1 MRKIVSATLALFLCF
16 SVFSSLSIALAASGP
31 TIHLVTEAES
41 LYIGTEFAI
50 QYNIEEASDVWA
62 IGFDAL
68 YEKDKFELISVEEG
82 DFLEQGDVSTLTTYK
97 DRKEEGVIIFGI
109 TRTGKSDGVDGDG
122 TIVTFVFKALELGKF
137 TFNLK
142 NVYIKDPPGTDIR
155 SNVEPLDIEVM
166 EEDTEPPF
174 LELTEIGK
182 VAEDT
187 VEIEGKTEPEATV
200 TINEEDVE
208 VEKDGSFAHEVSLE
222 VGENEFIVIA
232 KDLAGNETKK
242 TITVEYIE
250 TVILKLQIGNKT
262 VYVNDKPVLI
272 EAAPFVDKNSGRT
285 LVPIRIVAESV
296 GAEIGWEGTER
307 KITLIQGDTI
317 IELWIGKPIA
327 EVNDVPTPID
337 VNAPNLSP
345 MVVNGRTVLPLR
357 FVAENLGCAIGWDG
371 ATQTITLTYPN
382 PEDM

>member
-31 TIHLVTEAES
+31 TIRLVTEAETI
-41 LYIGTEFAI
+41 YIGTEFAV
-50 QYNIEEASDVWA
+50 QYNIEEADDVWA

-68 YEKDKFELISVEEG
+68 YEKDKFELVSVEKG
-82 DFLEQGDVSTLTTYK
+82 DFLEQGDISTLTTYK

-109 TRTGKSDGVDGDG
+109 TRTGKSDGVDGNG
-122 TIVTFVFKALELGKF
+122 TIVTFVFKALELGNFK
-137 TFNLK
+137 FNLK

-155 SNVEPLDIEVM
+155 SNIEPLDIEVM

-187 VEIEGKTEPEATV
+187 VEIEGKTEPEASV

-208 VEKDGSFAHEVSLE
+208 VEKDGSFVHEVSLE

-242 TITVEYIE
+242 TITIEYVER
-250 TVILKLQIGNKT
+250 VVLKLQIGNKT

-307 KITLIQGDTI
+307 KITLVQGDTI
-317 IELWIGKPIA
+317 VELWIGKPIA

-371 ATQTITLTYPN
+371 ATQTITLTYPD
-382 PEDM
+382 PEEM

>member
-1 MRKIVSATLALFLCF
+1 MRKIVSATLVLFLCF
-16 SVFSSLSIALAASGP
+16 SVMSSFSNVIAASK
-31 TIHLVTEAES
+31 TSIRLTTDAEDI
-41 LYIGTEFAI
+41 YIGTEFTI
-50 QYNIEEASDVWA
+50 QYTIEEADDIWA

-68 YEKDKFELISVEEG
+68 YEKGKFELVSVKEG
-82 DFLEQGDVSTLTTYK
+82 DFLEQDKTTTLPVYN

-109 TRTGKSDGVDGDG
+109 TRTGDSEGVDGDG
-122 TIVTFVFKALELGKF
+122 TIIQFVFKALEMGTYKF
-137 TFNLK
+137 NVK
-142 NVYIKDPPGTDIR
+142 NVYVKDPAGADIKTDIHPLE
-155 SNVEPLDIEVM
+155 VEVI

-174 LELTEIGK
+174 LELTEIGI
-182 VAEDT
+182 VADET
-187 VEIEGKTEPEATV
+187 INIEGKTEPEASV
-200 TINEEDVE
+200 TINDEEVTVE
-208 VEKDGSFAHEVSLE
+208 EDGSFVHEVSLE
-222 VGENEFIVIA
+222 VGENEFVVIA

-242 TITVEYIE
+242 TLTVTYIE
-250 TVILKLQIGNKT
+250 RVVLKLQIGNKT
-262 VYVNDKPVLI
+262 VIVNDKPVEI

-345 MVVNGRTVLPLR
+345 TVVNGRTVLPLR

-371 ATQTITLTYPN
+371 TTQTITLIYPD
-382 PEDM
+382 PEIM

>member
-1 MRKIVSATLALFLCF
+1 
-16 SVFSSLSIALAASGP
+16 
-31 TIHLVTEAES
+31 LV
-41 LYIGTEFAI
+41 
-50 QYNIEEASDVWA
+50 
-62 IGFDAL
+62 
-68 YEKDKFELISVEEG
+68 SVEEG
-82 DFLEQGDVSTLTTYK
+82 DFLEYGDISTLTTYK

-109 TRTGKSDGVDGDG
+109 TRTGKSDGVDGGG
-122 TIVTFVFKALELGKF
+122 TIVTFVFKALELGNSK
-137 TFNLK
+137 FNLK
-142 NVYIKDPPGTDIR
+142 NVYVKDPPGTDIR
-155 SNVEPLDIEVM
+155 ANIFPLDVEVM

-187 VEIEGKTEPEATV
+187 VEIEGKTEPEASV
-200 TINEEDVE
+200 TINKEDVE
-208 VEKDGSFAHEVSLE
+208 VQEDGSFAHEVSLE
-222 VGENEFIVIA
+222 VGENEFTVIA

-242 TITVEYIE
+242 TITIEYIE
-250 TVILKLQIGNKT
+250 RVVLTLQIGNKT

-272 EAAPFVDKNSGRT
+272 EAAPFVDKDSGRT

-307 KITLIQGDTI
+307 KITLVQGDTI

-327 EVNDVPTPID
+327 EVNDVPAPID

-371 ATQTITLTYPN
+371 TTQTITLTYPN